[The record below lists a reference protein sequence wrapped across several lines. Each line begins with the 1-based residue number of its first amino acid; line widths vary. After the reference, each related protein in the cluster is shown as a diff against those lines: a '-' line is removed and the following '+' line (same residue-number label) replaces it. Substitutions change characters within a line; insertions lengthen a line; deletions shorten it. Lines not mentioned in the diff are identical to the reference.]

1 MKRSST
7 RKGRRAL
14 EGASSRVAPVVGD
27 GLSRDVLARSY
38 SSCRNLRVAARVS
51 RLKCSRCPS
60 SWRPLV
66 MARWV
71 LAKTIRPSAPVT
83 IFGKLLAPSRR
94 EATAHG
100 VQHEP
105 GVKGAEG
112 RRSRLETRSITFSS
126 RVRFVG
132 RKFRSA
138 PHSALLPKK
147 EGGPGRAPLARRDLR
162 DNLRVSLASKTRAL
176 CVNVSPSSCEESD
189 PSPKR

>member
-1 MKRSST
+1 VKRSST
-7 RKGRRAL
+7 RKGRRTL
-14 EGASSRVAPVVGD
+14 EGASWRVAPVVGD
-27 GLSRDVLARSY
+27 VLSRDVLARSY
-38 SSCRNLRVAARVS
+38 SSCRNLRVATRVS

-71 LAKTIRPSAPVT
+71 LAKTIRPSAPAT

-105 GVKGAEG
+105 EVKDAEG

-126 RVRFVG
+126 TRTVSRTEIPL
-132 RKFRSA
+132 RT
-138 PHSALLPKK
+138 ALGSPPKK
-147 EGGPGRAPLARRDLR
+147 RAGPAGAPGKAGPTRQYLGFAGKQDPSIVRQC
-162 DNLRVSLASKTRAL
+162 VSLL
-176 CVNVSPSSCEESD
+176 V
-189 PSPKR
+189 